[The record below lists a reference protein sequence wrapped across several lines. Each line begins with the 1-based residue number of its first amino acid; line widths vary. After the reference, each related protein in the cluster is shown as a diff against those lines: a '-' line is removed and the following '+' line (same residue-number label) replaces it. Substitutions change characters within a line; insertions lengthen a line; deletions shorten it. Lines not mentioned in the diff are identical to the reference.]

1 MGFFDIFRRKP
12 KNKVQEIAP
21 QTRTEPRRRE
31 NQDLINYSYTE
42 DGRLVVELHETV
54 PERGQFYDTT
64 RLVIDNRQVD
74 LAGNLVQN
82 CMVSWFGEDDAVY
95 LDDSGDE
102 CGRRVQYKNILAGID
117 RDLLLNDENYC
128 KSVMKHLLNQRRIE
142 EYLNKG
148 EQDNPDV
155 PCGKYVG
162 GIEQTSEG
170 YEKMFYRNLGK
181 ASHYS
186 REMCNKRQIIKEEIR
201 RSRESVRAKK
211 QAQIARLQQEL
222 EDDDMWR

>member
-1 MGFFDIFRRKP
+1 MGFLDIFKKQP
-12 KNKVQEIAP
+12 KNNVKGTP
-21 QTRTEPRRRE
+21 QPIKRE
-31 NQDLINYSYTE
+31 KRIQNPNSIEYSCTE
-42 DGRLVVELHETV
+42 DGRLVVELYE
-54 PERGQFYDTT
+54 PNPGPRQFYDTT
-64 RLVIDNRQVD
+64 KLIIDNRVVD
-74 LAGNLVQN
+74 LDGRFVQN
-82 CMVSWFGEDDAVY
+82 CMLAWYGQDDAIH
-95 LDDSGDE
+95 LNSRGHDL
-102 CGRRVQYKNILAGID
+102 GRRNQFRNILAEID
-117 RDLLLNDENYC
+117 KNLLFEDESYC
-128 KSVMKHLLNQRRIE
+128 LAVMKQLLNQNRVE
-142 EYLNKG
+142 QYLSRG
-148 EQDNPDV
+148 LEDTPEI

-201 RSRESVRAKK
+201 RSREAVRAKK